1 MSVPPRLRPSQ
12 SGGPSS
18 SQERRR
24 ANRRIFRRSLG
35 VSLLLH
41 VAALVL
47 YPVLVGPPR
56 GFLPRTPG
64 SSPPLPE
71 GLQLLALRELPPGV
85 EQEAPPPDPL
95 EERREEEQLL
105 PVPPRMV
112 PPGAQPAAPGE
123 PAGAPG
129 AELPAEA
136 EAPRRSAAELL
147 RPGAWDPEL
156 FGPLDLPELSEE
168 ERYRLQL
175 AGRLE
180 HWQDSVRQEMERQR
194 RALDWTHT
202 DDEGNRWG
210 VSPGQIHL
218 GKITLPLPFNFGTPP
233 GRRDEIE
240 RRAWET
246 QEINRGSVQ
255 GQILETQR
263 DRAREI
269 RARREAERADTL
281 PPPRL

>member
-1 MSVPPRLRPSQ
+1 MSSPPRLRPSQ
-12 SGGPSS
+12 SGGPTPF
-18 SQERRR
+18 QERRR
-24 ANRRIFRRSLG
+24 ASRRVFWRALG

-41 VAALVL
+41 GVLLVL

-56 GFLPRTPG
+56 GFLPRGPG

-71 GLQLLALRELPPGV
+71 GLHLMALRELPPGV
-85 EQEAPPPDPL
+85 EPDPLPPDPR
-95 EERREEEQLL
+95 EERSEAEPAL
-105 PVPPRMV
+105 PVPPRTV
-112 PPGAQPAAPGE
+112 PAGAQPAAGE
-123 PAGAPG
+123 PSGGPG
-129 AELPAEA
+129 AEAPVES
-136 EAPRRSAAELL
+136 ETPRRSAAELL

-156 FGPLDLPELSEE
+156 FGPLDIPELSEE

-202 DDEGNRWG
+202 DAEGNRWG

-218 GKITLPLPFNFGTPP
+218 GKVTLPLPFNFGTPP

-246 QEINRGSVQ
+246 QEIMRGSVQ

-281 PPPRL
+281 PPPRLQ

>member
-1 MSVPPRLRPSQ
+1 MSSPPRFHPSQ
-12 SGGPSS
+12 SGGPSFS
-18 SQERRR
+18 ERRR
-24 ANRRIFRRSLG
+24 AGRRIFRR
-35 VSLLLH
+35 
-41 VAALVL
+41 ALVASLVLHAVLLGL

-56 GFLPRTPG
+56 GFLPRSPG
-64 SSPPLPE
+64 ASAPLPD
-71 GLQLLALRELPPGV
+71 GLQLMALRELPPGTDPEV
-85 EQEAPPPDPL
+85 PAPDPPPEPDRSEAAP
-95 EERREEEQLL
+95 
-105 PVPPRMV
+105 PVPPRA
-112 PPGAQPAAPGE
+112 PSPGAQTAPPGE
-123 PAGAPG
+123 PGPGAGAATPT
-129 AELPAEA
+129 EEEA
-136 EAPRRSAAELL
+136 RRRSAAELL

-156 FGPLDLPELSEE
+156 FGPLDLPALSDE

-175 AGRLE
+175 AGKLE
-180 HWQDSVRQEMERQR
+180 QWQDSVRQEMERER
-194 RALDWTHT
+194 RAVDWTHT

-210 VSPGQIHL
+210 VSPGRIHL

-246 QEINRGSVQ
+246 EEIMRGSIQ